1 MSNGQKSNFYEHLL
15 GTVYAQSKISLKI
28 FLDIT
33 SYDCLREHLSSEL
46 MLRSCL
52 SAAAMLLGNTRV
64 VDCDE
69 TEAREL
75 LVIARNHCPGAVR
88 KINEALL
95 MAGLTL

>member
-1 MSNGQKSNFYEHLL
+1 MSNGQKSNFSEHLL
-15 GTVYAQSKISLKI
+15 GTLYAQSKISLKI

-33 SYDCLREHLSSEL
+33 SYDSLREHLSSEL

-52 SAAAMLLGNTRV
+52 SAAVMLGNTRV

-69 TEAREL
+69 TQAREL

-88 KINEALL
+88 KINEAML

>member
-1 MSNGQKSNFYEHLL
+1 MSNGQKSNFSEHLL
-15 GTVYAQSKISLKI
+15 GTLYAQSKISLKI

-52 SAAAMLLGNTRV
+52 SAAVMLGNTRV

-69 TEAREL
+69 TQAREL

-88 KINEALL
+88 KINEAML